1 MRIKNF
7 FLLTILLLCL
17 ANVAVMAQDST
28 DVITVKDTTT
38 VKKDN
43 FFRKFYR
50 YFADANKPNNK
61 KFNISFIGGPHYAT
75 DIGFGIGVVASGL
88 YSTNRKDSLTPISN
102 IALQGDIT
110 HTGFVLVGIRGN
122 NIFTRAK
129 WRIDY
134 SVYFYRFPSAF
145 WGLGYDMGNDAAN
158 ATKFDR
164 IQFFARADFLY
175 RAAKNFYIGPT
186 IGFDWATGARFKAK
200 DEALLDKLLGD
211 KPRTTRAFHYGAT
224 LSYDSRD
231 FIPNPYKGI
240 YVMLKQRNY
249 TDFSSKP
256 YFSTLVQFNFYQQMW
271 EGSVLAYDLYGQFNY
286 GATPWTMMAPIGG
299 SYRMRGYYEGRYRDD
314 NMITTQIELRQ
325 RIWRRIGAVAWVGGG
340 NVWGQGSAFKW
351 AHTLPNYGVG
361 LRWEFKKR
369 VNVRLDYGFGKM
381 PTTSDPNIPAKRSS
395 AFIFGINEAF

>member
-1 MRIKNF
+1 MKLKVL
-7 FLLTILLLCL
+7 FLLTVLVLFS
-17 ANVAVMAQDST
+17 ANIASYAQDST
-28 DVITVKDTTT
+28 EVITVQDTTT
-38 VKKDN
+38 VKKAN
-43 FFRKFYR
+43 FFTKFIK

-61 KFNISFIGGPHYAT
+61 KFNVSFIGGPHYAT

-110 HTGFVLVGIRGN
+110 HIGFVLVGLRGN

-134 SVYFYRFPSAF
+134 STYFYLFPSAF
-145 WGLGYDMGNDAAN
+145 WGLGYDMGNDQAN

-175 RAAKNFYIGPT
+175 KIAKNLYIGPT
-186 IGFDWATGARFKAK
+186 IGFDWATGANFQGK
-200 DEALLDKLLGD
+200 DSLLVDKLLGD

-240 YVMLKQRNY
+240 YLMLKQRNY

-256 YFSTLVQFNFYQQMW
+256 YFSTLVQFNFYQKVW
-271 EGSVLAYDLYGQFNY
+271 RDCILAYDLYGQFNY

-314 NMITTQIELRQ
+314 NMITTQVELRQ
-325 RIWRRIGAVAWVGGG
+325 RIWRRIGAVAWVGAG
-340 NVWGQGSAFKW
+340 NVWGQGSDFSW
-351 AHTLPNYGVG
+351 SHTLPNYGVG

-381 PTTSDPNIPAKRSS
+381 PTTSDPAIKAKRSS